1 MSKRA
6 WVALVAWAACQ
17 AAMAADTPKASTEL
31 AATGATGGD
40 AEAAEEPERSRRSQL
55 EVSTGDRSMDLLLK
69 ARLGADSAVTGDAPV
84 PDRASR
90 GMSGAVPDP
99 SRRASAPPS
108 ALAADREG
116 ADPTLVKQL
125 IKSAVGVLGSGERAP
140 SRETQAA
147 NEPAVTTSV
156 PTGVAAP
163 ADGVLA
169 VPGRFFAFIREHRD
183 WVVSLAVLV
192 GATAAFVTWR
202 QGRAS
207 ARSAA
212 PAGTRRHGSRRRR
225 RT

>member
-6 WVALVAWAACQ
+6 LVALVAWAACQ
-17 AAMAADTPKASTEL
+17 AAMAADAPKASTER
-31 AATGATGGD
+31 AAAGPTGGGS
-40 AEAAEEPERSRRSQL
+40 EAAEEPEPARPSQL

-69 ARLGADSAVTGDAPV
+69 AKLGGDSGVEGDPAAL
-84 PDRASR
+84 DRASR
-90 GMSGAVPDP
+90 GMSVAVPDP
-99 SRRASAPPS
+99 SRRASAPPGT
-108 ALAADREG
+108 LAADRDA
-116 ADPTLVKQL
+116 ADPTLVRQL
-125 IKSAVGVLGSGERAP
+125 IKSAVGVLGGGERAP
-140 SRETQAA
+140 PRE
-147 NEPAVTTSV
+147 S
-156 PTGVAAP
+156 PTVNDRAEATAMPLVVAAP

-192 GATAAFVTWR
+192 GATAGFVTWR

-207 ARSAA
+207 SRPAA